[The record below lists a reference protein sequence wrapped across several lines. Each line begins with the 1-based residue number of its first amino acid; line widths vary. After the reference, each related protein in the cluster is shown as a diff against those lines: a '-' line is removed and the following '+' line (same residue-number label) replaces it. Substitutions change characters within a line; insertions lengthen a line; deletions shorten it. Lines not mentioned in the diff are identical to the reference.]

1 MIATVLYFLSIL
13 ILISCIYANY
23 TYLVKSF
30 SQIVFLLQVPS
41 QPGDMGMLFEWG
53 LWCLLPSI
61 LLTVLYVVFLN
72 HFSKFIHFKW
82 IQKII
87 IFLKRFYN
95 SVAIDRKSVV

>member
-1 MIATVLYFLSIL
+1 MKVKRMIATVLYFLSIL

-53 LWCLLPSI
+53 LWCLLSHPFNSSI
-61 LLTVLYVVFLN
+61 CC
-72 HFSKFIHFKW
+72 IFKS
-82 IQKII
+82 
-87 IFLKRFYN
+87 F
-95 SVAIDRKSVV
+95 